1 MDLESLRLLE
11 AVSRLGTVTAAAHEL
26 HVSQPALSRSLA
38 RLEGE
43 LGHPLF
49 DRPGRRLVLNAAGR
63 AALEHAEV
71 ILREA
76 HAMRLAVDD
85 AVRRSDALR
94 VGTVAP
100 APLWRLTA
108 LTVERFPGR
117 LLTSSSLTEEEVEAG
132 VLDGSLDLG
141 ISLRPHSL
149 PTVSSARLMVEN
161 LSVCLPS
168 GHPLAGRPH
177 VGAEELDGETF
188 LLFEDIGF
196 WRGVCEDVFPASQFV
211 VQQDRSV
218 FEQLAATSDLAYFV
232 TDAPS
237 LEVRGAGRVVVPI
250 RDAVAHAT
258 FFLLCREGARAQ
270 AREVFAWVRSRA
282 T

>member
-1 MDLESLRLLE
+1 MDLDSLRLLE
-11 AVSRLGTVTAAAHEL
+11 AVARLGTVTAAAAEL

-38 RLEGE
+38 RLERE

-63 AALEHAEV
+63 VALGYAETIV
-71 ILREA
+71 REVG
-76 HAMRLAVDD
+76 AMRLAVDD
-85 AVRRSDALR
+85 VVRRSATLR

-117 LLTSSSLTEEEVEAG
+117 LLTSSSLTEREVESG

-141 ISLRPHSL
+141 IALRPHTL
-149 PTVSSARLMVEN
+149 PTVASARLMVEN
-161 LSVCLPS
+161 LSVCLP
-168 GHPLAGRPH
+168 GDHPLASRPY
-177 VGAEELDGETF
+177 VGADELDGETF

-196 WRGVCEDVFPASQFV
+196 WRGVCDEVFPSSQFV
-211 VQQDRSV
+211 VQQDRAV
-218 FEQLAATSDLAYFV
+218 FEQLAAASGLPYFV

-237 LEVRGAGRVVVPI
+237 LAVVDSRRAVVPI
-250 RDAVAHAT
+250 RDTAAHAT
-258 FFLLCREGARAQ
+258 FYLLCREGARSEA
-270 AREVFAWVRSRA
+270 AEVFAWVRSR
-282 T
+282 

>member
-11 AVSRLGTVTAAAHEL
+11 AVARLGTITAAAAEL

-38 RLEGE
+38 RLESE

-63 AALEHAEV
+63 AALVHAEA
-71 ILREA
+71 ILREER
-76 HAMRLAVDD
+76 AMRLAVDD
-85 AVRRSDALR
+85 VVRRSSALR

-117 LLTSSSLTEEEVEAG
+117 LLTSSSLTELEVESG

-141 ISLRPHSL
+141 IALRPHTL
-149 PTVSSARLMVEN
+149 PTVGSTRLMVEN

-168 GHPLAGRPH
+168 GHPLAGRA
-177 VGAEELDGETF
+177 GLSARELDGETF
-188 LLFEDIGF
+188 LLLEGIGF
-196 WRGVCEDVFPASQFV
+196 WRDVCDELFPSSQLV

-218 FEQLAATSDLAYFV
+218 FEQLAATSDLAFFV

-237 LEVRGAGRVVVPI
+237 LSLGGADRAVVPI
-250 RDAVAHAT
+250 RDAAAHAT
-258 FFLLCREGARAQ
+258 FYLLCREGARAQ
-270 AREVFAWVRSRA
+270 AREVFEWVRTR
-282 T
+282 